1 MSNFD
6 DVTTKENLK
15 EYNPNW
21 LEIPDHPYRILIIG
35 GSWSGKTNSLFG
47 LINQLPDINKM
58 YLYRKDPY
66 VEKYKF
72 LSNKKESTGLKHFK
86 IRKLLLN
93 TQMIWMMFIKILKNT
108 IQIKIKN
115 INCFWCYDC
124 WYA

>member
-1 MSNFD
+1 MINFD

-21 LEIPDHPYRILIIG
+21 LEIPDHPYKILIMG

-66 VEKYKF
+66 VEKHEF
-72 LSNKKESTGLKHFK
+72 LSNKQESTGLKHFK

-93 TQMIWMMFIKILKNT
+93 TRMIWMMFTKILKNT
-108 IQIKIKN
+108 IRIKN
-115 INCFWCYDC
+115 KKN
-124 WYA
+124 